1 MMKDMSS
8 LMGVGGGFLTPSLPL
23 FVFALSLNWIH
34 TQMGWEGRRDGG
46 TEGRRYGTVL
56 SHLMP
61 ICEEEYTTHR
71 VCLNKI

>member
-46 TEGRRYGTVL
+46 TEVRYGTFTL
-56 SHLMP
+56 DADMRGRIHNTQGMP
-61 ICEEEYTTHR
+61 
-71 VCLNKI
+71 